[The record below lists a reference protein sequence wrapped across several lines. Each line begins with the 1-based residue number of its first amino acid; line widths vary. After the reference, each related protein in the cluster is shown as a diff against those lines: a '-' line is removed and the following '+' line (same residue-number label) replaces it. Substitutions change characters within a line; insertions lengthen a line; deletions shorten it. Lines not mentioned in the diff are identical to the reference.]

1 LVSWVGGGGKTV
13 GDGQY
18 LSDKN
23 LIKASRNRN
32 FHRINLNKGFEMKV
46 RSHSSEMKTIGIQ
59 RHGYIYLGLGFIS
72 KRHFI
77 SEFDPILYQNLKE
90 MTLKFTFPNMN

>member
-1 LVSWVGGGGKTV
+1 M

-23 LIKASRNRN
+23 LIKASQNQN
-32 FHRINLNKGFEMKV
+32 FHGINLNKGFEMKI
-46 RSHSSEMKTIGIQ
+46 RSHSSEMKTIRIQ
-59 RHGYIYLGLGFIS
+59 GHGYIYLGPGFIS

-90 MTLKFTFPNMN
+90 INLGFTSPNMN